1 MYSRYQPNSREEP
14 FRLPENY
21 GGCAFSEPRRPTPPE
36 PPDGG
41 RLEIATP
48 TPAAP
53 SPPEAPPHAPD
64 APKKDAALQPTSLLS
79 PLGHAFPFSHGLGF
93 EELLILG
100 LILLLARTDEPGDT
114 LLWLVLLLFCG

>member
-1 MYSRYQPNSREEP
+1 MYSRYQPSARTEP

-21 GGCAFSEPRRPTPPE
+21 GGCAFSEQRRPTPPE

-48 TPAAP
+48 TPAVP
-53 SPPEAPPHAPD
+53 PPPEAPLRAPEV
-64 APKKDAALQPTSLLS
+64 PRKDAAPLTPALLA